1 MNSWWRMKGNIY
13 LFIFLLDDQRYAL
26 RLDAVE
32 RIVPAAELTPLPGAP
47 AIVLGLIDVEGRI
60 IPVVDISAR
69 FHLPERQMGVNDR
82 IIIAR
87 TARRMI
93 GILVDEAGEVIERA
107 EEEVDR
113 AAAIL
118 LGSKYIEGVLRLDEG
133 LVLIHDLESFLSLE
147 EEKSIA
153 GAMAEMDGKQ

>member
-1 MNSWWRMKGNIY
+1 MKGNIH

-32 RIVPAAELTPLPGAP
+32 RVVPAAELTPLPGAP

-60 IPVVDISAR
+60 IPVVDIRGR
-69 FHLPERQMGVNDR
+69 FHLPEREMGVNDR

-87 TARRMI
+87 TARRMM

-107 EEEVDR
+107 EEQVDR
-113 AAAIL
+113 AAGIL

-147 EEKSIA
+147 EERSIA
-153 GAMAEMDGKQ
+153 GALAEMDGKQ